1 MDKFVIHGGKRLEGT
16 VRIGGSKNSSVAI
29 LPATILAKGKFIIE
43 NVPDIDDILVILEIL
58 RHLGAKVEITYNE
71 LGEKVFEIDT
81 TDVVSKDIP
90 YELSSKL
97 RASYYFIGSLLGR
110 FRTARVAMPGGCSF
124 GNVRP
129 IDMHLKAFEEL
140 GANTRTLGNIEIEL
154 KKPSVVATLNAILAA
169 IKSSGTT
176 IIRNAST
183 EKIIKDVISDLK
195 ARNANIEGG
204 GTETIT
210 VAGCKLDTAILETNT
225 DIKFDTH
232 SESATLN
239 FMLMALNSSCT
250 TVINHASTDEGFI
263 ALAETLNNMG
273 ANIKGAGTA
282 TVTIGPAKAAKN
294 SYGIVEATAD
304 EIVGTTINFNKVS
317 VGATINAILAAVLAK
332 GKTVIKNAAREPH
345 VVDLAN
351 FLNLMGAKIQG
362 AGSSAPIEITGV
374 EELHGCEWSIIPDQI
389 EAGTYMVAA
398 AATGG
403 FVTITHIEP
412 KHLSYI
418 TSKLRECGCVVE
430 EDFDSITVLAGRR
443 TNAVGITTA
452 PHPGFPTDMQPQF
465 TTLLAISEGTCGV
478 NDSIW
483 EDRFRYVKQL
493 KKLGANIEVAENKK
507 SAVVTGVEK
516 LTGTTVKADDL
527 RAGAAMIIAGLCA
540 DGETIIENISH
551 IDRGY
556 EDVVEKLTSL
566 GASIERKSFP
576 EPTENCC
583 CQ

>member
-1 MDKFVIHGGKRLEGT
+1 MDKFVIQGGKRLDGT

-29 LPATILAKGKFIIE
+29 LPATILAKGKFKIE

-58 RHLGAKVEITYNE
+58 KHLGAKVNITYNT
-71 LGEKVFEIDT
+71 LNEKVLEIDT
-81 TDVVSKDIP
+81 TDIESKDIP
-90 YELSSKL
+90 FELSSKL

-110 FRTARVAMPGGCSF
+110 FRSARVAMPGGCSF
-124 GNVRP
+124 GSVRP

-140 GANTRTLGNIEIEL
+140 GAQTKTLGNIEIEL
-154 KKPSVVATLNAILAA
+154 KKPSVVATLNALLAA
-169 IKSSGTT
+169 IKSNGTT
-176 IIRNAST
+176 IIKNASSD
-183 EKIIKDVISDLK
+183 KIVKDVINDLK
-195 ARNANIEGG
+195 NRNANIVGG
-204 GTETIT
+204 GTDTIT
-210 VAGCKLDTAILETNT
+210 VAGCKLDTSMLETNT
-225 DIKFDTH
+225 DIKFDEH
-232 SESATLN
+232 SETATLN
-239 FMLMALNSSCT
+239 FMLMALNSNCT
-250 TVINHASTDEGFI
+250 TVIHHASTDPGFVE
-263 ALAETLNNMG
+263 LAQSLNQMG
-273 ANIKGAGTA
+273 ANIKGAGTD
-282 TVTIGPAKAAKN
+282 TVIVGPAKAANN
-294 SYGIVEATAD
+294 SYGIVEAVAD
-304 EIVGTTINFNKVS
+304 ELTGTTINFNKVS

-362 AGSSAPIEITGV
+362 AGSNSPIEITGV

-403 FVTITHIEP
+403 HITITHIEP

-430 EDFDSITVLAGRR
+430 EDLDSITVLSGHRL
-443 TNAVGITTA
+443 NAVGITTA

-465 TTLLAISEGTCGV
+465 TTLLSVCEGSCGV
-478 NDSIW
+478 NDGIW

-493 KKLGANIEVAENKK
+493 KKMGANIEVADNNK
-507 SAVVTGVEK
+507 SAAVTGVSK

-540 DGETIIENISH
+540 EGETVIENISH

-566 GASIERKSFP
+566 GASIERRSFP
-576 EPTENCC
+576 DENKDTCC
-583 CQ
+583 G